1 METVKNNWSAY
12 RRRRALYILMAFVTL
27 LPVLVV
33 ILTSG
38 AVHIPFGQIWREIA
52 GGESTTAN
60 LVLWQIRLPRI
71 AGALLGGVSL
81 ALAGAALQAVLKNPL
96 ASPSTLGISQG
107 AAFGAALAITVAG
120 MSRPGFYQEQF
131 GVSDAIIVSLS
142 AFLFSLMITAVIV
155 VLARLRRSGRETMI
169 LAGVAL
175 STFFMAGVT
184 LLQYFADETQLA
196 AIVNWSFGDLSRGSW
211 SELAI
216 VAATALAATIYY
228 FLNRFNYNA
237 MLAGD
242 EVARSLGV
250 HVERLRLT
258 TMLMASLATAATV
271 AVFGILGFV
280 GLVAPHIGR
289 RLVGADSRLLFP
301 LSALLGV
308 LLLLLADLLGRSIL
322 SSIALPAGI
331 ITSFFGT
338 PVFLMLLFGKGER

>member
-1 METVKNNWSAY
+1 METLRTSWSAY
-12 RRRRALYILMAFVTL
+12 RRRRTLFILIAFIML
-27 LPVLVV
+27 LPILVV

-38 AVHIPFGQIWREIA
+38 AVHIPFGQIWRELSTL
-52 GGESTTAN
+52 ETTTAN
-60 LVLWQIRLPRI
+60 LVIWQIRLPRI
-71 AGALLGGVSL
+71 VGALLGGISL
-81 ALAGAALQAVLKNPL
+81 ALAGAVLQAVLKNPL

-120 MSRPGFYQEQF
+120 MSKPGFYQEHL
-131 GVSDAIIVSLS
+131 GVSDALLVSLS

-155 VLARLRRSGRETMI
+155 MLSRLRRSGRETII

-196 AIVNWSFGDLSRGSW
+196 AIVHWSFGDLSRGSW
-211 SELAI
+211 PELAV
-216 VAATALAATIYY
+216 VAVVALTTTVYY

-242 EVARSLGV
+242 EIARSLGV
-250 HVERLRLT
+250 NVERLRLV
-258 TMLMASLATAATV
+258 TMLMASLATASTV

-289 RLVGADSRLLFP
+289 RLVGSDSRMLFP
-301 LSALLGV
+301 LTALLGV
-308 LLLLLADLLGRSIL
+308 LLLLLADLLGRSLL
-322 SSIALPAGI
+322 SSLALPAGI

-338 PVFLMLLFGKGER
+338 PVFLMLLFGKGEK

>member
-1 METVKNNWSAY
+1 METLRTSWSAY
-12 RRRRALYILMAFVTL
+12 RRRRTLFILIAFIML

-38 AVHIPFGQIWREIA
+38 AVHIPFGQIWHELSTL
-52 GGESTTAN
+52 ETTTAS
-60 LVLWQIRLPRI
+60 LVIWQIRLPRI
-71 AGALLGGVSL
+71 VGALLGGVSL
-81 ALAGAALQAVLKNPL
+81 ALAGAVLQAVLKNPL

-120 MSRPGFYQEQF
+120 MSNPGFYQEHL
-131 GVSDAIIVSLS
+131 GISDALLVSLS

-155 VLARLRRSGRETMI
+155 MLSRLRRSGRETII

-175 STFFMAGVT
+175 STFFLAGVT

-196 AIVNWSFGDLSRGSW
+196 AIVHWSFGDLSRGSW
-211 SELAI
+211 PELAV
-216 VAATALAATIYY
+216 VAVVALMTTVYY

-242 EVARSLGV
+242 EIARSLGV
-250 HVERLRLT
+250 NVERLRFV
-258 TMLMASLATAATV
+258 TMLMASLATASTV

-289 RLVGADSRLLFP
+289 RLVGSDSRLLFP
-301 LSALLGV
+301 LTALLGV
-308 LLLLLADLLGRSIL
+308 LLLLLADLLGRALL
-322 SSIALPAGI
+322 SSLALPAGI

-338 PVFLMLLFGKGER
+338 PVFLMLLFGKGEK

>member
-1 METVKNNWSAY
+1 METLRTSWSAY
-12 RRRRALYILMAFVTL
+12 RRRRTLFILIAFIML

-38 AVHIPFGQIWREIA
+38 AVHIPFGQIWHELSTL
-52 GGESTTAN
+52 ETTTAS
-60 LVLWQIRLPRI
+60 LVIWQIRLPRI
-71 AGALLGGVSL
+71 VGALLGGVSL
-81 ALAGAALQAVLKNPL
+81 ALAGAVLQAVLKNPL

-120 MSRPGFYQEQF
+120 MSNPGFYQEHL
-131 GVSDAIIVSLS
+131 GVSDALLVSLS

-155 VLARLRRSGRETMI
+155 MLSRLRRSGRETII

-175 STFFMAGVT
+175 STFFLAGVT

-196 AIVNWSFGDLSRGSW
+196 AIVHWSFGDLSRGSW
-211 SELAI
+211 PELAV
-216 VAATALAATIYY
+216 VAVVALMTTVYY

-242 EVARSLGV
+242 EIARSLGV
-250 HVERLRLT
+250 NVERLRFV
-258 TMLMASLATAATV
+258 TMLMASLATASTV

-289 RLVGADSRLLFP
+289 RLVGSDSRLLFP
-301 LSALLGV
+301 LTALLGV
-308 LLLLLADLLGRSIL
+308 LLLLLADLLGRALL
-322 SSIALPAGI
+322 SSLALPAGI

-338 PVFLMLLFGKGER
+338 PVFLMLLFGKGEK